1 MRITSTM
8 LEDAETVE
16 SLKRVRAIIEK
27 RKAVKDDGTLD
38 KDMMMEQLDAIQRE
52 LQSAIVGGAAT
63 AITRCETQMLELMAL
78 RVDKTVD
85 EVRALPMSQLKS
97 LATRVYAEDVLTDF
111 FF

>member
-16 SLKRVRAIIEK
+16 SLKRVREIIEK

-85 EVRALPMSQLKS
+85 EVRALPMSQLKA